1 MAIQKTLAKHIAM
14 RKILL
19 FCSVFVALGACK
31 KNNEIPE
38 LTCQVFEADSDVPI
52 PYARVQWYEISGFG
66 SAVQYNPVSL
76 NVSDEHGVFTV
87 PKNSTFDEGLVLSNE
102 PWQYSELGITSH
114 LFSVASPTLKLYVPC
129 RSTVFVQLL
138 DDPAVNT
145 SIDHVE
151 FVVNAGFRNYPQ
163 HVNLTTTH
171 VIDKLEL
178 KAHLPSVVEI
188 RTTLTNGCQT
198 TEWVTLDP
206 MTGGGSMNYI
216 YSY

>member
-1 MAIQKTLAKHIAM
+1 MKKT
-14 RKILL
+14 LL
-19 FCSVFVALGACK
+19 FCSVLVALGACK

-66 SAVQYNPVSL
+66 SAIQYNPVTM
-76 NVSDEHGVFTV
+76 NVADEQGVFRV
-87 PKNSTFDEGLVLSNE
+87 PRNATFDEGLVLSNE
-102 PWQYSELGITSH
+102 PWQYSELGITSQ

-129 RSTVFVQLL
+129 RSTVFVQLM
-138 DDPAVNT
+138 DDPSVSS

-151 FVVNAGFRNYPQ
+151 FYVNAGFRNYPQ
-163 HVNLTTTH
+163 SANLTATH
-171 VIDKLEL
+171 SVDKLEL
-178 KAHLPSVVEI
+178 KAHQYSVVEV

-198 TEWVTLDP
+198 TEWITFQP
-206 MTGGGSMNYI
+206 MSGGTSTNYI

>member
-1 MAIQKTLAKHIAM
+1 MK
-14 RKILL
+14 KILL

-66 SAVQYNPVSL
+66 SAIQYNPVTL
-76 NVSDEHGVFTV
+76 NVSDERGVFTV
-87 PKNSTFDEGLVLSNE
+87 PRNSTFDEGLVLSNE
-102 PWQYSELGITSH
+102 PWQYSELGITSQ
-114 LFSVASPTLKLYVPC
+114 LFSVASSTMKLYVPC
-129 RSTVFVQLL
+129 RSTVFVQLM
-138 DDPAVNT
+138 DDPSVSS

-151 FVVNAGFRNYPQ
+151 FYVNAGFRNYPQ
-163 HVNLTTTH
+163 YANLTATH
-171 VIDKLEL
+171 SVDKLEL
-178 KAHLPSVVEI
+178 KAHQSSVVEV

-198 TEWVTLDP
+198 SEWITFQP
-206 MTGGGSMNYI
+206 MSGGASTNYI